1 MAAAALPDALL
12 GRYALVTRARGVRT
26 GERSARESGQSV
38 EFLDYR
44 PYQPGDEPRAV
55 DWRAYARS
63 GRLYTRLYHAE
74 RAADLHVLLDTS
86 PSMRLHG
93 KGRWASALARVLTG
107 LGRHEAGTRVHLL
120 DGRAS
125 APGRG
130 RRDVVALRRFV
141 DAAGEVPEQ
150 EDAAP
155 LAERWAGRLL
165 ALPPHPGAAV
175 AVVISDLL
183 DPAPLRPLLAAAR
196 ARRVDLVL
204 LQTLAAAELG
214 PEGGRFELVDVEDG
228 TLVEVGPEEARAYRE
243 AVREFVARIRAET
256 AAAGQRHVLIAAP
269 EEAADRSTGDVRL
282 ERSAFAALVRAG
294 VVARR

>member
-1 MAAAALPDALL
+1 MATSALPEALL

-26 GERSARESGQSV
+26 GERSAREAGQSV

-86 PSMRLHG
+86 PSMRLYG
-93 KGRWASALARVLTG
+93 KRRWASALARVLTG

-130 RRDVVALRRFV
+130 RRDVAALRRFV
-141 DAAGEVPEQ
+141 EAAGEVPEQ
-150 EDAAP
+150 EDVS
-155 LAERWAGRLL
+155 LADRWAARLL

-175 AVVISDLL
+175 AVAISDLL

-196 ARRVDLVL
+196 ARRVDLL
-204 LQTLAAAELG
+204 LLHTLGAAELG
-214 PEGGRFELVDVEDG
+214 PESGRFELVDVEDG
-228 TLVEVGPEEARAYRE
+228 SVVEVGPEEVRAYRE
-243 AVREFVARIRAET
+243 AVLDFVARVRAET
-256 AAAGQRHVLIAAP
+256 ASAGQRHVLLPAP
-269 EEAADRSTGDVRL
+269 AEAAERATDDARL
-282 ERSAFAALVRAG
+282 ERAAFAALVRAG

>member
-1 MAAAALPDALL
+1 VAAAALPDALL

-93 KGRWASALARVLTG
+93 KGRWAGALARVLTG

-141 DAAGEVPEQ
+141 DAAGEVPEE
-150 EDAAP
+150 EDVS

-165 ALPPHPGAAV
+165 SLPPHPGAAV
-175 AVVISDLL
+175 AVAISDLL

-228 TLVEVGPEEARAYRE
+228 SLVEVGPEEARAYRD
-243 AVREFVARIRAET
+243 AVRDFVARIRAET
-256 AAAGQRHVLIAAP
+256 LSAGQRHVLVPAP
-269 EEAADRSTGDVRL
+269 EEAGDRSTDDVRL